1 MGLRIN
7 TNVVSQTAQRTLA
20 NNNRTQSE
28 TLTRLSSGKRITKAA
43 DDAAGL
49 AISEKLR
56 AKIRGT
62 AQAERNANDGISL
75 IQTAEG
81 GLNEVANILI
91 RLRELSIQS
100 ASDTVGDVER
110 QFTNIEYQQLK
121 EEINRISQSTEFNG
135 KKLLS
140 GGDGEEE
147 SDMKYDFQ
155 IGINNNPFLDRL
167 SYDASIINSGTENLE
182 ITEMGVDTK
191 ENAQNALTPI
201 DQAITAISGQ
211 RAILGAIQNR
221 LGSTI
226 QNLQISN
233 ENLNAANSRILD
245 TDFASETATNT
256 KMQILTQAGTSVLA
270 QANVRNN
277 LALKLL

>member
-1 MGLRIN
+1 M
-7 TNVVSQTAQRTLA
+7 
-20 NNNRTQSE
+20 
-28 TLTRLSSGKRITKAA
+28 
-43 DDAAGL
+43 
-49 AISEKLR
+49 
-56 AKIRGT
+56 
-62 AQAERNANDGISL
+62 
-75 IQTAEG
+75 
-81 GLNEVANILI
+81 
-91 RLRELSIQS
+91 
-100 ASDTVGDVER
+100 ER

-147 SDMKYDFQ
+147 SEMKYDFQ

>member
-7 TNVVSQTAQRTLA
+7 TNVVSQTAQRTLG

-62 AQAERNANDGISL
+62 NQAERNANDGISL

-121 EEINRISQSTEFNG
+121 QEINRISQSTEFNG
-135 KKLLS
+135 KKTFKWWWR
-140 GGDGEEE
+140 G
-147 SDMKYDFQ
+147 
-155 IGINNNPFLDRL
+155 
-167 SYDASIINSGTENLE
+167 
-182 ITEMGVDTK
+182 
-191 ENAQNALTPI
+191 
-201 DQAITAISGQ
+201 
-211 RAILGAIQNR
+211 
-221 LGSTI
+221 
-226 QNLQISN
+226 
-233 ENLNAANSRILD
+233 
-245 TDFASETATNT
+245 
-256 KMQILTQAGTSVLA
+256 
-270 QANVRNN
+270 
-277 LALKLL
+277 